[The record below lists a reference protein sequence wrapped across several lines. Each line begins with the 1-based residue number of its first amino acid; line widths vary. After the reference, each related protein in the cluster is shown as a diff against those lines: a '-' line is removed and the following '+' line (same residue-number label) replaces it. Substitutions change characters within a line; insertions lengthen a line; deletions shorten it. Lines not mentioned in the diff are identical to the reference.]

1 VKRATGRHLREWA
14 LIALVLGAA
23 LVAAVRWGWLERAD
37 FWLYDTSVTF
47 SGRAA
52 APDILILAIDE
63 TSLARVGRWP
73 WSRTV
78 LADAVDRLAQAGSG
92 PVLLDVI
99 FSEAQRD
106 DPAADARLA
115 AALARHGRVV
125 LPVFMPGTGT
135 AAVQPL
141 QALAVAAYLGHAQA
155 LVDHDGVS
163 RRYMSAEVAGG
174 MAYPHVAQV
183 LRQLSGASQ
192 KPVTEVTEATKT
204 PPASALL
211 VPFAG
216 PPGHYIRRPLA
227 DLLDGSIPA
236 EELKDRIV
244 LIGATATGL
253 GDNLVTPLAGSSGT
267 MPGVEFVANVLD
279 GLRSGLAPRPVSS
292 WVQLA
297 LPIVLLAALMVVL
310 LITTPQAALWATV
323 LACVGAALAAVLAL
337 KLWGLWWPPAA
348 AVLAMA
354 LAYPLWSWRR
364 LEASLSAMTRETSR
378 IAAMAQHGPAS
389 THTSATALDAGSFF
403 DPVETRIAA
412 ITRAVDQIANALATD
427 GNTPEAHQHR
437 EDMMRHLAHDLRSP
451 LVSLR
456 SLAANLSG
464 DRRAENIAMLNRI
477 DECARRALDLSEQF
491 LLMGR
496 AEALDPAFF
505 GEVDL
510 VQTLHQSADDLMED
524 ARATGSRVERRCT
537 LDYAP
542 VRGDARLL
550 HRALLNLGWNALRHG
565 PRGGTVTL
573 SLVETAAGYNLT
585 VHDQGAGFAPE
596 AMAHLSQ
603 RYAQAKSTT
612 TGHGLGLALARL
624 VAEKHEATLSAE
636 HPPEGGFNMVFRLAR
651 Q

>member
-1 VKRATGRHLREWA
+1 MPG
-14 LIALVLGAA
+14 
-23 LVAAVRWGWLERAD
+23 
-37 FWLYDTSVTF
+37 
-47 SGRAA
+47 
-52 APDILILAIDE
+52 
-63 TSLARVGRWP
+63 
-73 WSRTV
+73 
-78 LADAVDRLAQAGSG
+78 AGS
-92 PVLLDVI
+92 
-99 FSEAQRD
+99 
-106 DPAADARLA
+106 
-115 AALARHGRVV
+115 
-125 LPVFMPGTGT
+125 

-141 QALAVAAYLGHAQA
+141 PALAAVAHLGHAQA

-163 RRYMSAEVAGG
+163 RRYMSAEVADR

-183 LRQLSGASQ
+183 LRELSEQ
-192 KPVTEVTEATKT
+192 PPKPVTAPAPT
-204 PPASALL
+204 PAKALL
-211 VPFAG
+211 VSFAG
-216 PPGHYIRRPLA
+216 PPGHFTRRPLA
-227 DLLDGSIPA
+227 DLLDGRIPVT
-236 EELKDRIV
+236 ELKDRIV
-244 LIGATATGL
+244 LLGATATGL

-279 GLRSGLAPRPVSS
+279 GQRSGPAPRPVDG
-292 WVQLA
+292 WVQAVLSIALLA
-297 LPIVLLAALMVVL
+297 VLMVLLLV
-310 LITTPQAALWATV
+310 TTPQAALWATV
-323 LACVGAALAAVLAL
+323 LACAGAALAALLAL

-348 AVLAMA
+348 AMAAMA

-364 LEASLSAMTRETSR
+364 LEASLTAMTRETGR
-378 IAAMAQHGPAS
+378 MAALAHQGSGPAAPP
-389 THTSATALDAGSFF
+389 SATALDAGSFF

-412 ITRAVDQIANALATD
+412 ITRAVDEIASALATD

-524 ARATGSRVERRCT
+524 ARTTGSRVERRCT

-573 SLVETAAGYNLT
+573 SLVGTAAGYNLT
-585 VHDQGAGFAPE
+585 VHDEGAGFAPE

-624 VAEKHEATLSAE
+624 VAEKHEATLTAE